1 MDSFSQLL
9 NDFLALMEAKSGD
22 LSEGI
27 FPELA
32 SATAISSE
40 LAIDK
45 IAENAVANFE
55 AEMKA

>member
-1 MDSFSQLL
+1 MDTFSQLL
-9 NDFLALMEAKSGD
+9 SDFSALMEAKSGD
-22 LSEGI
+22 LSEGN

-55 AEMKA
+55 AEMEA